1 MMLKRLSIVLI
12 ISLLTGCSSLL
23 MKPESEWTVE
33 EFYQKAKG
41 EFDSGQWKMAIEY
54 YEKLKA
60 NYPYG
65 DHAEQAYLE
74 LAYAYYR
81 YDEPL
86 SAIRELDEFI
96 RIYPRHPELAYAHYL
111 KAVASDSLNRSWL
124 DKYIADP
131 AQRDAK
137 SALEAYRA
145 YQIVIQR
152 FPDSLYAS
160 ASQER
165 LVILTN
171 QLARREMHIA
181 NYYYKRGAFL
191 AAANRATAVVEHYPR
206 SQSAIPA
213 LKLMKSAYSKLGMEE
228 NARAAKVMLE
238 ANS

>member
-1 MMLKRLSIVLI
+1 MLKRLSIVLI
-12 ISLLTGCSSLL
+12 ISLLSGCSSLML
-23 MKPESEWTVE
+23 KPESEWTVD

-41 EFDSGQWKMAIEY
+41 EFDSGQWSMAIEF

-65 DHAEQAYLE
+65 EHAEQAYLE
-74 LAYAYYR
+74 LAYAFYR

-124 DKYIADP
+124 DNYIADP

-137 SALEAYRA
+137 SALEAYNA
-145 YQIVIQR
+145 YQLVIQR
-152 FPDSLYAS
+152 FPTSQYAK
-160 ASQER
+160 AAQAR

-181 NYYYKRGAFL
+181 QYYYKRGAFL
-191 AAANRATAVVEHYPR
+191 AAANRATAVIEHYPR
-206 SQSAIPA
+206 SQSALPA
-213 LKLMKSAYSKLGMEE
+213 LNLMESAYTKLGMHE
-228 NARAAKVMLE
+228 NANAAKALRE
-238 ANS
+238 ANL

>member
-1 MMLKRLSIVLI
+1 MLRIFSIILILSI
-12 ISLLTGCSSLL
+12 STGCSSIFK
-23 MKPESEWTVE
+23 KPESEWTVE

-60 NYPYG
+60 NFPYG

-111 KAVASDSLNRSWL
+111 KAIATDSLNRSWL
-124 DKYIADP
+124 DKFITDP

-137 SALEAYRA
+137 SVLESYRA
-145 YQIVIQR
+145 YQQVIQR
-152 FPDSLYAS
+152 FPNSPYTQ
-160 ASQER
+160 ASQAR
-165 LVILTN
+165 LVVLTN
-171 QLARREMHIA
+171 QLARREMEIA
-181 NYYYKRGAFL
+181 QFYYKRGAYL
-191 AAANRATAVVEHYPR
+191 AAANRATAVIEHYPR
-206 SQSAIPA
+206 SQSNVPA
-213 LKLMKSAYSKLGMEE
+213 LKLMLSAYQKLGMEE
-228 NARAAKVMLE
+228 NARSVQQILDL
-238 ANS
+238 NS

>member
-1 MMLKRLSIVLI
+1 MLKRLSIVLI

-23 MKPESEWTVE
+23 LKPESEWTVE

-41 EFDSGQWKMAIEY
+41 EFDSGQWSMAIEY

-65 DHAEQAYLE
+65 EHAEQAYLE

-96 RIYPRHPELAYAHYL
+96 RIYPRHPQLAYAHYI

-124 DKYIADP
+124 DQHITDP

-137 SALEAYRA
+137 SSLEAYQA

-152 FPDSLYAS
+152 FPNSQYAQ

-191 AAANRATAVVEHYPR
+191 AAANRATAVIEHYPR

-213 LKLMKSAYSKLGMEE
+213 LRLMQSAYSKLGMEE
-228 NARAAKVMLE
+228 NAQAAKAMLE
-238 ANS
+238 ANI

>member
-1 MMLKRLSIVLI
+1 MLKILSIILI
-12 ISLLTGCSSLL
+12 LSMATGCSSIFK
-23 MKPESEWTVE
+23 KPESEWTVE

-41 EFDSGQWKMAIEY
+41 EFDKGQWKMAIEY

-124 DKYIADP
+124 DRFITDP

-145 YQIVIQR
+145 YQQVIQR
-152 FPDSLYAS
+152 FPDSQYAK
-160 ASQER
+160 ASQSR
-165 LVILTN
+165 LIVLTN
-171 QLARREMHIA
+171 QLARREMKIA
-181 NYYYKRGAFL
+181 NYYYSRGAYL
-191 AAANRATAVVEHYPR
+191 AAANRATAVIEHYPR
-206 SQSAIPA
+206 SQSNRAA
-213 LKLMKSAYSKLGMEE
+213 LKLMHSAYTKLGMEG
-228 NARAAKVMLE
+228 NAQTIQAIIDK
-238 ANS
+238 NS